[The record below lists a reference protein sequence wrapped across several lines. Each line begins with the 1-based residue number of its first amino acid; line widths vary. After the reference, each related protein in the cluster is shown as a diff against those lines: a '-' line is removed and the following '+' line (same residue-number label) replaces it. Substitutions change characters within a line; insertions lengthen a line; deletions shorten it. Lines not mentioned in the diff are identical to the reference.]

1 MAATFPQFRDMGP
14 REIFDALIQAQIP
27 LKRPQTGESI
37 GKAVVFFASS
47 DSQEI
52 TGQALNVD
60 GGFVLS

>member
-1 MAATFPQFRDMGP
+1 MAATFPQFKGMSPQDM
-14 REIFDALIQAQIP
+14 FDALIEARIP